1 MSLNKLLGYSLSF
14 THCLLAILAI
24 YITIFS
30 TNMNTVLFMV
40 FYWFMILFLWYILGN
55 CFITYFENKLLGEPN
70 DTTFWFVLKAKR
82 YNKVLGDVILKCI
95 IFQPVIWCI
104 VALFR
109 IKYLC
114 KNK

>member
-1 MSLNKLLGYSLSF
+1 MSLQKILGYSLSF
-14 THCLLAILAI
+14 THCLLALLAI

-40 FYWFMILFLWYILGN
+40 FYWFMIIFLWYILGN
-55 CFITYFENKLLGEPN
+55 CFITYFENRLLGEKN

-82 YNKVLGDVILKCI
+82 YNELLGNTIYKCI
-95 IFQPVIWCI
+95 IIQPVIWLL

-109 IKYLC
+109 IKSIC
-114 KNK
+114 RNK